1 MSTQIKAI
9 NMPKWGME
17 MSEGDINAW
26 YFKIGD
32 KVKAGDDL
40 VDVETS
46 KIVNTVTASDSG
58 VLRAIIAN
66 PGETHAVGALLGVL
80 AAADTSDA
88 DIQAYI
94 SSRSAAPAV
103 EAVAE
108 QLAAEPAAAEAAVA
122 DTVAVTA
129 EPTAPTQQSIQHLT
143 QVAGGLGKL
152 AEGDDDSAVAASP
165 VARRLAAEYGV
176 NLNNI
181 SGTGRHGRVS
191 KRDLEQAVSA
201 AGGRLIGSVS
211 TQTGSI
217 EYGDDS
223 QVKATPVARRMAGEL
238 GINLLECRV
247 SGDRGRVC
255 KADVEAA
262 AALKNKLPMQGAA
275 GSSVG
280 GSSATGNSFEAQAIS
295 GMRKTIA
302 ARLQASKQTAP
313 HFRVHIDAEI
323 DALLAVRGQ
332 INQANS
338 DAKVSV
344 NDFIIK
350 ACASALMKVPALN
363 VQFDGNEVKHFQ
375 HADISVAVA
384 IDEGLITPIVTNA
397 NHKGLV
403 GISNEVRDL
412 ATRAKLN
419 RLKPEEFQGGSF
431 CISNLG
437 MYGIKQ
443 FDAIINPPQGAIL
456 AVGAG
461 EQRPVVK
468 DGQLAIAT
476 VISLTLSSDH
486 RIIDGAV
493 AAQFMSVL
501 KGYLE
506 QPATMLG

>member
-1 MSTQIKAI
+1 MTNEIKPI

-26 YFKIGD
+26 YFAVGD
-32 KVKAGDDL
+32 EVNAGDDL
-40 VDVETS
+40 VDIETS
-46 KIVNTVTASDSG
+46 KIINTVTATDSG
-58 VLRAIIAN
+58 ILRAILGAT
-66 PGETHAVGALLGVL
+66 GETHAVGALLGVI
-80 AAADTSDA
+80 ASAETSDA
-88 DIQAYI
+88 DIQAFI
-94 SSRSAAPAV
+94 NSNSSAAAGPEAVTEAAAPVSAAV
-103 EAVAE
+103 E
-108 QLAAEPAAAEAAVA
+108 
-122 DTVAVTA
+122 
-129 EPTAPTQQSIQHLT
+129 TAPAPAPATIPQAAS
-143 QVAGGLGKL
+143 GLSKL
-152 AEGDDDSAVAASP
+152 AEGEDDSLVAASP

-181 SGTGRHGRVS
+181 TGTGRHDRVS
-191 KRDLEQAVSA
+191 KRDLEAAVVA
-201 AGGRLIGSVS
+201 AGGQLIGNNRSASS
-211 TQTGSI
+211 TVH
-217 EYGDDS
+217 YGDDS
-223 QVKATPVARRMAGEL
+223 NVKATPVARRIATQL

-255 KADVEAA
+255 KADVEAV
-262 AALKNKLPMQGAA
+262 AALKNKIPTQTDSNTTV
-275 GSSVG
+275 SSNTVA
-280 GSSATGNSFEAQAIS
+280 SQPIS

-323 DALLAVRGQ
+323 DALLAVRKQ
-332 INQANS
+332 INSSNT

-344 NDFIIK
+344 NDFIVK
-350 ACASALMKVPALN
+350 ACASALIKVPALN
-363 VQFDGNEVKHFQ
+363 VQFDGEQLSYFSN
-375 HADISVAVA
+375 ADISVAVA
-384 IDEGLITPIVTNA
+384 IDDGLITPIVSDA

-403 GISNEVRDL
+403 EISNTTRDL
-412 ATRAKLN
+412 ATRAKLG

-468 DGQLAIAT
+468 DGELAVAT
-476 VISLTLSSDH
+476 VMSLTLSSDH

>member
-1 MSTQIKAI
+1 MTNEIKPI

-26 YFKIGD
+26 YFAVGD
-32 KVKAGDDL
+32 QVNAGDDL
-40 VDVETS
+40 VDIETS
-46 KIVNTVTASDSG
+46 KIINTVTAADSG
-58 VLRAIIAN
+58 ILRAILGAT
-66 PGETHAVGALLGVL
+66 GETHAVGALLGVI
-80 AAADTSDA
+80 ASAETSDA
-88 DIQAYI
+88 DIQAFI
-94 SSRSAAPAV
+94 ASNASA
-103 EAVAE
+103 
-108 QLAAEPAAAEAAVA
+108 AAEPEAVTEVAAPVAAAIE
-122 DTVAVTA
+122 
-129 EPTAPTQQSIQHLT
+129 TAPVVSSQPAS
-143 QVAGGLGKL
+143 GLSKL
-152 AEGDDDSAVAASP
+152 AEGEDDSLVAASP

-181 SGTGRHGRVS
+181 TGTGRHDRVS
-191 KRDLEQAVSA
+191 KWDLETAVLA
-201 AGGRLIGSVS
+201 AGGHLIGNAS
-211 TQTGSI
+211 SI
-217 EYGDDS
+217 TVAGAAQFGDDS
-223 QVKATPVARRMAGEL
+223 HIKATPVARRIAAQL

-255 KADVEAA
+255 KADVEAV
-262 AALKNKLPMQGAA
+262 AALKNKLPAQTD
-275 GSSVG
+275 GSTAV
-280 GSSATGNSFEAQAIS
+280 SSSNTVESQPIS

-323 DALLAVRGQ
+323 DALLEVRKQ
-332 INQANS
+332 INSSNS

-344 NDFIIK
+344 NDFIVK
-350 ACASALMKVPALN
+350 ACASALLKVPAIN
-363 VQFDGNEVKHFQ
+363 VQFDGEQLSYFSN
-375 HADISVAVA
+375 ADISVAVA
-384 IDEGLITPIVTNA
+384 IDDGLITPIVTDA

-403 GISNEVRDL
+403 EISNTTRDL
-412 ATRAKLN
+412 ATRAKLG

-468 DGQLAIAT
+468 DGQLAVAT
-476 VISLTLSSDH
+476 VMSLTLSSDH

-501 KGYLE
+501 KAYLE

>member
-1 MSTQIKAI
+1 MTTEIKPI

-17 MSEGDINAW
+17 MSEGDINSW
-26 YFKIGD
+26 YFTVGD
-32 KVKAGDDL
+32 QVNAGDDL
-40 VDVETS
+40 VDIETS

-58 VLRAIIAN
+58 ILRAIVGAQ
-66 PGETHAVGALLGVL
+66 GETHFVGALLGVL
-80 AAADTSDA
+80 ASAETSNA
-88 DIQAYI
+88 DIQAFI
-94 SSRSAAPAV
+94 ASNTVAAAEP

-108 QLAAEPAAAEAAVA
+108 VAAPAAAAIE
-122 DTVAVTA
+122 
-129 EPTAPTQQSIQHLT
+129 TAPAPTSQTASSET
-143 QVAGGLGKL
+143 TNGLSKL
-152 AEGDDDSAVAASP
+152 AEGEDDSLVAASP

-181 SGTGRHGRVS
+181 IGTGRHDRVS
-191 KRDLEQAVSA
+191 KGDLEAAVVA
-201 AGGRLIGSVS
+201 AGGRLIGNNSS
-211 TQTGSI
+211 ANGSGAAQH
-217 EYGDDS
+217 GDDS
-223 QVKATPVARRMAGEL
+223 HIKATPVARRIATQL
-238 GINLLECRV
+238 GINLRECRV

-255 KADVEAA
+255 KADVEAV
-262 AALKNKLPMQGAA
+262 AALKNKLPAQ
-275 GSSVG
+275 
-280 GSSATGNSFEAQAIS
+280 TGDSTNNNTFESQPIS

-323 DALLAVRGQ
+323 DALLEVRKQ
-332 INQANS
+332 INNS
-338 DAKVSV
+338 NTNAKVSV
-344 NDFIIK
+344 NDFIVK
-350 ACASALMKVPALN
+350 ACASALMKVPAIN
-363 VQFDGNEVKHFQ
+363 VQFDGEQLSYFSN
-375 HADISVAVA
+375 ADISVAVA
-384 IDEGLITPIVTNA
+384 IDDGLITPIVTDA

-403 GISNEVRDL
+403 EISNTTRDL
-412 ATRAKLN
+412 ATRAKLG

-468 DGQLAIAT
+468 DGELAVAT
-476 VISLTLSSDH
+476 VMSLTLSSDH

>member
-1 MSTQIKAI
+1 MTNEIKPI

-26 YFKIGD
+26 YFAVGD
-32 KVKAGDDL
+32 QVNAGDDL
-40 VDVETS
+40 VDIETS
-46 KIVNTVTASDSG
+46 KIINTVTAADSG
-58 VLRAIIAN
+58 ILRAILGAT
-66 PGETHAVGALLGVL
+66 GETHAVGALLGVI
-80 AAADTSDA
+80 ASAETSDA
-88 DIQAYI
+88 DIQAFI
-94 SSRSAAPAV
+94 ASNASAAA

-108 QLAAEPAAAEAAVA
+108 VAAPVAAAIE
-122 DTVAVTA
+122 
-129 EPTAPTQQSIQHLT
+129 TAPVVISQPAS
-143 QVAGGLGKL
+143 GLSKL
-152 AEGDDDSAVAASP
+152 AEGEDDSLVAASP

-181 SGTGRHGRVS
+181 TGTGRHDRVS
-191 KRDLEQAVSA
+191 KWDLETAVLA
-201 AGGRLIGSVS
+201 AGGRLIGNTS
-211 TQTGSI
+211 SI
-217 EYGDDS
+217 TAAGAAQFGDDS
-223 QVKATPVARRMAGEL
+223 HIKATPVARRIAAQL

-255 KADVEAA
+255 KADVEAV
-262 AALKNKLPMQGAA
+262 AALKNKLPAQTD
-275 GSSVG
+275 GSTAV
-280 GSSATGNSFEAQAIS
+280 SSSNTVESQPIS

-323 DALLAVRGQ
+323 DALLEVRKQ
-332 INQANS
+332 INSSNS

-344 NDFIIK
+344 NDFIVK
-350 ACASALMKVPALN
+350 ACASALLKVPAIN
-363 VQFDGNEVKHFQ
+363 VQFDGEQLSYFSN
-375 HADISVAVA
+375 ADISVAVA
-384 IDEGLITPIVTNA
+384 IDDGLITPIVTDA

-403 GISNEVRDL
+403 EISNTTRDL
-412 ATRAKLN
+412 ATRAKLG

-468 DGQLAIAT
+468 DGQLAVAT
-476 VISLTLSSDH
+476 VMSLTLSSDH

-501 KGYLE
+501 KAYLE